1 MYFSMFIGY
10 VFTSNICMGFFTV
23 VSGVQ
28 YYDLWSAL
36 NQLFV
41 VRVGSKLLS
50 HLYIH
55 NYNVL
60 VITFCANL

>member
-1 MYFSMFIGY
+1 MYLQVTYAWASSQLYI
-10 VFTSNICMGFFTV
+10 
-23 VSGVQ
+23 SGVQ
-28 YYDLWSAL
+28 HYDLWSAL

-41 VRVGSKLLS
+41 VPVGSKLLS

-60 VITFCANL
+60 VITVCANL